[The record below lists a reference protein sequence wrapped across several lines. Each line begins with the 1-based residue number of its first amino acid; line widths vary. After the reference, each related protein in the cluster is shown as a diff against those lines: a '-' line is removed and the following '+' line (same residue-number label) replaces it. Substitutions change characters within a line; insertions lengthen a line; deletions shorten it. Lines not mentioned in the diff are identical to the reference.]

1 MISKNLPTP
10 EAQGTNS
17 ASKGGGFSIEATKFL
32 KGIEKSYDKGKNQL
46 FRKTEIK
53 LIISGSPTSN
63 ALKSLT
69 SVETAKL
76 LQNLNKPKENLFEAK
91 FLIYNK
97 QGYLH

>member
-1 MISKNLPTP
+1 MLTQRFYGAVSIDGMIYRTKTTIKEKRTLENKPYTYKVTKVNLV
-10 EAQGTNS
+10 
-17 ASKGGGFSIEATKFL
+17 
-32 KGIEKSYDKGKNQL
+32 
-46 FRKTEIK
+46 
-53 LIISGSPTSN
+53 ISGSNTSN